1 MSVRGQIGSIKLL
14 FRKTFKKDKGMNGH
28 KRGKARRK
36 PLRRLLENSGAEALR
51 T

>member
-1 MSVRGQIGSIKLL
+1 MSVRGQIDRIKLL
-14 FRKTFKKDKGMNGH
+14 FRKTFKDKGMNSH

-36 PLRRLLENSGAEALR
+36 PRRRLLENSRAEALR

>member
-1 MSVRGQIGSIKLL
+1 MSVRGQIDRIKLL
-14 FRKTFKKDKGMNGH
+14 FRKTFKDKGMNGH

-36 PLRRLLENSGAEALR
+36 PLRRLLENSRAEALR